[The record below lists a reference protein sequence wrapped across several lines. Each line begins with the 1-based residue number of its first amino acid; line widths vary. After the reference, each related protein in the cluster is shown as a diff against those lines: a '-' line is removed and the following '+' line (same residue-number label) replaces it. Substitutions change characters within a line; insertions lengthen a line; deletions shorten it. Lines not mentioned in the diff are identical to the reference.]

1 MLQNIK
7 HGLKLAKKINFLNY
21 KVSFFLLIY
30 YSISALNTL
39 LEGVGIILI
48 VDFFINSNQTESSN
62 DLVLFIKNYIQLF
75 GLEISNFSILLLIS
89 VIFLLRIFTNG
100 FILITDNF
108 IHAKVRRKLQESIF
122 LSYING
128 NWDHTKN
135 LRVGGAVNTLTLEV
149 MHVEKYFFAFI
160 KSLYFLIT
168 SVILLILCILIS
180 YKITFILGLIAIP
193 FFIVLHF
200 ILKIQSKLSK
210 EFVAQRNI
218 FGADVSE
225 RISNL
230 LQIKVENSENYHFK
244 YGIKSQPKMF
254 ILEMMI
260 GLCTSFVGLFIVI
273 LPLFVFLFLLLW
285 TYFLSIEISLLLAM
299 IATIGIMGV
308 RALTQINGL
317 INFISSISRY
327 EGSLIEAVNS
337 FKIPQS
343 ENKKLISDDI
353 RKIRVES
360 ISYSFGSTEV
370 FKEISFEIRKGK
382 LFYLQGKSG
391 SGKTTIANILSGI
404 INPKNGSVIY
414 CSKNNEFDSRVYRAN
429 VAYVTQDILTFKGS
443 VRENLI
449 NDKQISDNEIWKALK
464 KVGADKFISE
474 NGGLSSELMEAGKS
488 LSGGQRRRLGIARA
502 LLKKADII
510 ILDEI
515 TAGLDMSNLES
526 IKDLIIDLSKDKL
539 VFLISHDVIE
549 ITDSDFFSI

>member
-1 MLQNIK
+1 MFQNIQQ
-7 HGLKLAKKINFLNY
+7 GIQLAKKINFLNY
-21 KVSFFLLIY
+21 RVSLFLLIY
-30 YSISALNTL
+30 YLISALNTI

-48 VDFFINSNQTESSN
+48 IDFFINSTQNDNSSA
-62 DLVLFIKNYIQLF
+62 LVIYIKNYFQVF
-75 GLEISNFSILLLIS
+75 GLEVSNFSILLFIS
-89 VIFLLRIFTNG
+89 MIFLLRIFTNG

-122 LSYING
+122 LRYITG
-128 NWDHTKN
+128 NWDYTRN

-160 KSLYFLIT
+160 KSLYFFIT
-168 SVILLILCILIS
+168 SVIVIVLCILIS
-180 YKITFILGLIAIP
+180 YEITFILGLIAIP
-193 FFIVLHF
+193 FFIMLYF

-210 EFVAQRNI
+210 EFVVQRNI
-218 FGADVSE
+218 FGADISE

-230 LQIKVENSENYHFK
+230 LQIKVENSEKYHFK

-254 ILEMMI
+254 FLEMML

-273 LPLFVFLFLLLW
+273 LPLFVFLILLLW
-285 TYFLSIEISLLLAM
+285 TYFFSVEISLLLAM

-317 INFISSISRY
+317 INFISSVSRY
-327 EGSLIEAVNS
+327 EGSLIEAMDS

-353 RKIRVES
+353 VKIRVEA
-360 ISYSFGSTEV
+360 ISHSFDSTEV

-404 INPKNGSVIY
+404 INPKTGAVIY
-414 CSKNNEFDSRVYRAN
+414 CSKNNEFHSTVYRAN
-429 VAYVTQDILTFKGS
+429 VAYVTQDILTFKGT
-443 VRENLI
+443 VRENLV
-449 NDKQISDNEIWKALK
+449 NDQQISDDEIWKVLK
-464 KVGADKFISE
+464 KVGADEFVSE
-474 NGGLSSELMEAGKS
+474 NGGLLSELMEAGKS
-488 LSGGQRRRLGIARA
+488 LSGGQKRRLGIARA
-502 LLKKADII
+502 LLKKTNII

-515 TAGLDMSNLES
+515 TAGLDKSNLES
-526 IKDLIIDLSKDKL
+526 IKNLIIDLSKDKL

-549 ITDSDFFSI
+549 IADSDFFSI